1 MSDTQGFGPD
11 HGCLFDV
18 AAEQHGYFTAEQ
30 AHACGFTWRTLYYH
44 ARRGR
49 FLHLRRGLYRLRDFP
64 ASLHEEVV
72 MVWLAAG
79 RDEAV
84 VSHQSAL
91 DLLDLADVIP
101 DSVHLTVPRSR
112 RGLAV
117 PPGTVVHTTTRP
129 LAPEEIVTLDGLP
142 LTAAARTIVDVAEA
156 DLAPDQVER
165 AVANALARGL
175 ATEAELRAQACAR
188 SGRVTD
194 RIDRALRRLQ
204 RRQAVAR

>member
-1 MSDTQGFGPD
+1 MSDTQRLGPD

-64 ASLHEEVV
+64 VSLHEEVV
-72 MVWLAAG
+72 VAWLAAG

-91 DLLDLADVIP
+91 DFLDLTDVIP

-112 RGLAV
+112 RGLTV
-117 PPGTVVHTTTRP
+117 PPGAVVHTTTRP
-129 LAPEEIVTLDGLP
+129 LAPEEIVTLDGLRI
-142 LTAAARTIVDVAEA
+142 TAAARTIADVAEA
-156 DLAPDQVER
+156 DLARDQVER
-165 AVANALARGL
+165 AVANAIARGL
-175 ATEAELRAQACAR
+175 ATETELRAEARAR
-188 SGRVTD
+188 SDRVAD
-194 RIDRALRRLQ
+194 QIDQVLRQLQ
-204 RRQAVAR
+204 RREAVAR